1 MAIRI
6 TVWNE
11 FRHEKENPKVQ
22 AVYPDGIHTAI
33 AAGLGANEDFVIG
46 TATLDQ
52 PEHGLTQDVLDKTDV
67 LIWWGHRAHNEVDDA
82 IVERIRERVWAG
94 MGLIALH
101 SAHYSK
107 IFKSLM
113 GTSCSLKWREA
124 NDNERIWIVKPG
136 HPIARGLPEYIDLEY
151 EEMYGELFDDQL
163 VQGRRGLSQRLLLHP
178 RSGQDL
184 LFPARPRDI
193 PDLPQPGD
201 PPGHL

>member
-33 AAGLGANEDFVIG
+33 AAGLGANEDFVVG

-67 LIWWGHRAHNEVDDA
+67 LIWWGHRAHNEVEDA

-151 EEMYGELFDDQL
+151 
-163 VQGRRGLSQRLLLHP
+163 
-178 RSGQDL
+178 
-184 LFPARPRDI
+184 
-193 PDLPQPGD
+193 
-201 PPGHL
+201 